1 MKNSTAINSKRAFL
15 LAVALLAI
23 VPALHASEW
32 GFNLVGHP
40 TVQPTEERELP
51 EIFQMSGAGS
61 FSPEA
66 GTASGQGAFAIFNG
80 LEEPDSFFGGPDFR
94 GTWKVTD
101 FIGWTPE
108 GGLQVL
114 VTFTFKN
121 GLNETFKPV
130 GLVVPGLLVTFTEEG
145 FTIDMGFEFF
155 ASHMTGSTAFHL
167 KKH

>member
-1 MKNSTAINSKRAFL
+1 MKNSTLTNSKRALL
-15 LAVALLAI
+15 LAVALVTI

-80 LEEPDSFFGGPDFR
+80 LEEPDSFFGGPTFR

-101 FIGWTPE
+101 FVGWTPD

-121 GLNETFKPV
+121 GLNEATKET
-130 GLVVPGLLVTFTEEG
+130 GLIASGLLVTFTEEG
-145 FTIDMGFEFF
+145 FTIDMGFELF
-155 ASHMTGSTAFHL
+155 ASEMTGSTAFHL
-167 KKH
+167 KKP